1 MRKLE
6 YISAIFLM
14 CLFTLTSCER
24 EQFSEKDNSK
34 TETIAEGQLNLSSLK
49 LTVDVNANTRSVDTK
64 DYIIR
69 IYSRDNA
76 NKLVQEWKYSEMP
89 EIFSLKVGNYTAA
102 AFSHDVLPAEFEN
115 PYYYGKEDF
124 EITENQITNINTL
137 QCVLRSIMVTVEY
150 DEKLSEL
157 LGDDVKANVTSGEGS
172 LDFVKDEKR
181 AGYYQA
187 ISENANM
194 LTTRLTG
201 TIEGEN
207 VDISKGFPQVKAGS
221 HTIIKYTLKDI
232 DESGNTEGGN
242 ANISIRIDVTCTTI
256 EQDIIVD
263 PDEDVIPDEPDT
275 PDVPDD
281 PTGEQP
287 TIKGDG
293 FNISKAIVL
302 PETTNVNNPYP
313 VVVNIAASNG
323 IANLKVTIDS
333 DVLDE
338 EALADV
344 NLKKN
349 FDLAYP
355 EELAEALTGL
365 GFPVGENVIGKT
377 ELVFSITKFTGLLT
391 MLNPGTHNFVITVVD
406 TKNNK
411 TTETLTLIWSN

>member
-34 TETIAEGQLNLSSLK
+34 TETIAEGHLNLSSLK

-221 HTIIKYTLKDI
+221 HKIIKYTLKDI